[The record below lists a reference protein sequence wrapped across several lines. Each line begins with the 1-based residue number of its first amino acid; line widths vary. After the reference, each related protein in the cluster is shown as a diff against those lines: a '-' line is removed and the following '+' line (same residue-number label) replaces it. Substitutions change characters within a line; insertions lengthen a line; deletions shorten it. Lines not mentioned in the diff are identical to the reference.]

1 MPVCFAAVLVRGL
14 RMFLRLD
21 VTTVLVVVSGLSVVM
36 RCALVMRS
44 SGMMMVAGRM
54 FGHGVSSLSGL
65 IIFSRTRELGL
76 KDQS

>member
-1 MPVCFAAVLVRGL
+1 MPVRFAAVLVRGL

-44 SGMMMVAGRM
+44 SGMMVIAG
-54 FGHGVSSLSGL
+54 
-65 IIFSRTRELGL
+65 
-76 KDQS
+76 